1 MARATV
7 TGSNA
12 TPTAGISSFST
23 CAREREPWAV
33 RRRRAARFVG
43 APLALAAL
51 LATGCVSST
60 DIESLQEQ
68 NAALQRQLAEM
79 RAQGSSKTEMASLES
94 TLRQQTD
101 RLLKT
106 EADMRVDL
114 ANLSSQLAQLQGS
127 LEDTN
132 YRLSQVSQQIAAANQ
147 DLRAV
152 RSATAP
158 PPLVPGAAGDL
169 ASAPVSQQANA
180 ADPEALYQ
188 ASYADY
194 LRGAYDLALLGFRQ
208 YLEAYPETDLADNSV
223 YWIGECFYRQQKY
236 AEAIVE
242 YDRVLE
248 RWPRSDKTASALLKK
263 GYALV
268 ESGQR
273 RDGVAQLERV
283 LKTFG
288 NSDEANLA
296 RQKLQSLGVAPG
308 R

>member
-1 MARATV
+1 MRGT
-7 TGSNA
+7 
-12 TPTAGISSFST
+12 
-23 CAREREPWAV
+23 
-33 RRRRAARFVG
+33 RAALFLVCS
-43 APLALAAL
+43 PLLL
-51 LATGCVSST
+51 LAGCVSST

-79 RAQGSSKTEMASLES
+79 RAQGSSKQEVASLEA

-101 RLLKT
+101 RLIKT

-114 ANLSSQLAQLQGS
+114 ASLSSQISQLQGS

-132 YRLSQVSQQIAAANQ
+132 YRISQLSQQIASANQ

-158 PPLVPGAAGDL
+158 APGASVEPGLPAGSTG
-169 ASAPVSQQANA
+169 AA
-180 ADPEALYQ
+180 ADPETLYQ
-188 ASYADY
+188 SSYSDY
-194 LRGAYDLALLGFRQ
+194 LRGSYDLALLGFRQ
-208 YLEAYPETDLADNSV
+208 YLEAYPETDLTDNAV

-236 AEAIVE
+236 GDAIVE

-248 RWPRSDKTASALLKK
+248 RWPRSDKTASSLLKK
-263 GYALV
+263 GYAQV
-268 ESGQR
+268 ELGQKKE
-273 RDGVAQLERV
+273 GIAQLQKV
-283 LKTFG
+283 VATFG

-296 RQKLQSLGVAPG
+296 RQKLQSLGVAPKSQ